1 MRVTN
6 VMMIENM
13 KYNLHNN
20 MGKLERLQY
29 ETAQGKRFRYPSDDP
44 IRVTRSLKYY
54 TDISKSEQH
63 LRNVADATS
72 WMTTTEAAM
81 NELRSIVH
89 RTHELTVQASNSTNQ
104 EDLDKIKAEI
114 DELKNNAIQLA
125 NSTYAGRSL
134 FSGLQTNKPLLKTSG
149 DIAALYHAFK
159 DGVKDEE
166 EFNKNSAF
174 YEKGIEDLKALFKNH
189 SEYYEDKLK
198 AHTAH
203 ETEVNNKFTKEY
215 QSLLDGY
222 KLQAKKSQDPAATAA
237 IIAANGEPQPTNV
250 AEYQA
255 LLTKYKVA
263 LELDG
268 KLKESVNEVT
278 KTLNKRNTDLENSY
292 TAQQAELTA
301 EKAKADQL
309 KADIQ
314 FFEGKLTAMSKPA
327 TWIELKN
334 LQDIPV
340 GPPPSQKFSDFIKNN
355 HDFLKLQIG
364 EYNIDLKN
372 SEKFEYN
379 TGVAERVEVNTLG
392 YSIFG
397 GKYTDPDQPDYNP
410 TPDLNGKSIRKY
422 EKPFLIGLL
431 ENISKNLD
439 HKDQTEIKK
448 DITRMK
454 DVLDNVL
461 KVTAEFGAKTNRMK
475 LTKNKIEDSV
485 FNLKSLMSDNEDVS
499 LAEAMTK
506 LLTEEN
512 VYRASLGV
520 TGRIVQPSLMDF
532 LR

>member
-13 KYNLHNN
+13 KYNLHTN

-63 LRNVADATS
+63 LRNVSDATS

-81 NELRSIVH
+81 NELRAIVH
-89 RTHELTVQASNSTNQ
+89 RTHELTVQASNSTNR
-104 EDLDKIKAEI
+104 EELDKIKAEI
-114 DELKNNAIQLA
+114 DELKGSAIQLA

-149 DIAALYHAFK
+149 DIAAMYHAFK
-159 DGVKDEE
+159 DGVTQA
-166 EFNKNSAF
+166 EFDKNPKF
-174 YEKGIEDLKALFKNH
+174 YQEQMEDLKSLFKDH
-189 SEYYEDKLK
+189 SEYYNDKLK
-198 AHTAH
+198 AYEAH
-203 ETEVNNKFTKEY
+203 KTEVNNQFVKEY
-215 QSLLDGY
+215 QSLLEGY
-222 KLQAKKSQDPAATAA
+222 KLQATKSKDPAAAAA
-237 IIAANGEPQPTNV
+237 IGTANGKPQPASIV
-250 AEYQA
+250 EYRA
-255 LLTKYKVA
+255 LVNEYKAA

-268 KLKESVNEVT
+268 KLKESENEMT
-278 KTLNKRNTDLENSY
+278 KSLNQKNTELETSY
-292 TAQQAELTA
+292 TTQETELNA

-309 KADIQ
+309 KADVQ
-314 FFEGKLTAMSKPA
+314 FFETKLAAMSKSA
-327 TWIELKN
+327 TWAELNN
-334 LQDIPV
+334 LQNIAV
-340 GPPPSQKFSDFIKNN
+340 GNPPSQKFSDFIKNN
-355 HDFLKLQIG
+355 YDFLKLQIG

-397 GKYTDPDQPDYNP
+397 GKYADPDSPDYNP
-410 TPDLNGKSIRKY
+410 IPDAEDKSVRKH

-431 ENISKNLD
+431 ENISKNLN
-439 HKDQTEIKK
+439 HKDQVEIKK
-448 DITRMK
+448 DITRVK

-461 KVTAEFGAKTNRMK
+461 KVTSEFGAKTNRMK